1 MAESITDI
9 KIGRIVRIGND
20 PCLVVSSAFLRKQ
33 QRKPVMKTKLKNLI
47 TGGTIEKSFLAGE
60 SFEFVDVQNVK
71 CQYLYKDNDSAYF
84 MDYNTYEQFSIPLD
98 MLEEQLKFMLDGC
111 EVNVSMYEGRPI
123 GVELPN
129 KVVLK
134 VTDTP
139 PGVKGDSQ
147 SGGGKPA
154 TLETGAVVTV
164 PLFINIGD
172 SIRVNTET
180 QEYVERAEKG

>member
-1 MAESITDI
+1 MAESLTDI
-9 KIGRIVRIGND
+9 KIGRVVKIGDD
-20 PCLVVSSAFLRKQ
+20 PCLVLSSQFLRKQ
-33 QRKPVMKTKLKNLI
+33 QRKPVMKTKLRNLI

-60 SFEFVDVQNVK
+60 SFEFVEVQNTK
-71 CQYLYKDNDSAYF
+71 CQYLYKDNEAAYF

-98 MLEEQLKFMLDGC
+98 SLEEQLKFMLDSS

-147 SGGGKPA
+147 SGSSKPA
-154 TLETGAVVTV
+154 TLETGAVINV

-172 SIRVNTET
+172 AIRVNTET
-180 QEYVERAEKG
+180 REYVERAEKN